1 MNKVI
6 LCGNLGKD
14 PETKT
19 IQSGKLVCNFSL
31 ATNDRNDVSWH
42 NITAWEKTADLCV
55 RYLSKGSKVAIEGR
69 LQYRTWEN
77 ENGIKQRVTDIIAD
91 RVEFLDSKKAGSDF
105 NNGDSYSQP
114 APVQQEAEEVLP
126 F

>member
-6 LCGNLGKD
+6 LIGNLGKA

-19 IQSGKLVCNFSL
+19 IQSVKQVCNFSL

-55 RYLSKGSKVAIEGR
+55 KYLSKGSKVAIEGR

-77 ENGIKQRVTDIIAD
+77 ENGIKQRVTNIVAD
-91 RVEFLDSKKAGSDF
+91 RVEFLDSKKSGSDF
-105 NNGDSYSQP
+105 GNSESYSQP
-114 APVQQEAEEVLP
+114 APIQQEPKEDLP